1 MRYDRESNQIQY
13 TFAKCIEMCYYLR
26 NFNLVLPYSFLSN
39 LVQSCISGSKSVSV
53 VNRKTTPGGSYIT
66 YKNWIN
72 VHGKS
77 ALKCYGGT
85 IDLWFDNIGRYINKQ
100 YRVSTEKTKSADVV
114 TTCLQIPHDDIE
126 CMQKNPLLKSK
137 RSPQENAP

>member
-1 MRYDRESNQIQY
+1 MY
-13 TFAKCIEMCYYLR
+13 YYLR

-39 LVQSCISGSKSVSV
+39 LVQPCISGSKSVSV
-53 VNRKTTPGGSYIT
+53 VNGKTTPGGSYVT

-77 ALKCYGGT
+77 ASKCHGGT

-100 YRVSTEKTKSADVV
+100 YRVSTEKTKSA
-114 TTCLQIPHDDIE
+114 E
-126 CMQKNPLLKSK
+126 CCDHVLTNLKEVHEKMHHEINKGNDSFRIYRYQLS
-137 RSPQENAP
+137 RSIC